1 MYSNLFNLLS
11 NFVSLN
17 SQDIQFVQTLFIPLS
32 VKKDTV
38 LITIGEVSDRV
49 FFVNSGYLRYFRTV
63 ETGEEQ
69 TIHLSSPGEFA
80 AAFCSFVTG
89 TKSEEI
95 LHTVTDSDL
104 LCITKTDLEKLY
116 ASEIKWQI
124 FGRRLMESLL
134 LEKEKRIISQI
145 SLPAS
150 DRYARLLE
158 TNPALIQNVPIQYLA
173 SFIGIQPESLSRI
186 RKQIFLTN
194 VK

>member
-1 MYSNLFNLLS
+1 MYNNLLNFLS
-11 NFVSLN
+11 SFVSLN
-17 SQDIQFVQTLFIPLS
+17 NEDIPFVQSLFKPLS
-32 VKKDTV
+32 VKRDTV
-38 LITIGEVSDRV
+38 LINIGEVSDRV
-49 FFVNSGYLRYFRTV
+49 FFVNSGYLRYYKMV

-80 AAFCSFVTG
+80 AAFCSFVMD

-95 LHTVTDSDL
+95 LHAVSDAAL
-104 LCITKTDLEKLY
+104 LCITKADLEKLY
-116 ASEIKWQI
+116 ASDIKWQI

-145 SLPAS
+145 SLSAS
-150 DRYARLLE
+150 ERYARLLE

-173 SFIGIQPESLSRI
+173 SFIGIKPESLSRI

>member
-1 MYSNLFNLLS
+1 
-11 NFVSLN
+11 
-17 SQDIQFVQTLFIPLS
+17 
-32 VKKDTV
+32 
-38 LITIGEVSDRV
+38 
-49 FFVNSGYLRYFRTV
+49 LRYYKV
-63 ETGEEQ
+63 IETGEEQ

-80 AAFCSFVTG
+80 AAFCSFVSG

-95 LHTVTDSDL
+95 LHAVTDSDL

-116 ASEIKWQI
+116 ASENKWQI

-145 SLPAS
+145 SLSAS

-158 TNPALIQNVPIQYLA
+158 TNPALIQNVPIQYVA